1 MKKYTKVTDMQ
12 VLKKYYEM
20 QSKYYGIGVW
30 LDYVSMDFIAKE
42 MKTSKY
48 QIRKA
53 YKSLKEQGY
62 MRLEPFPT
70 LTEEYDNGLYTQT
83 VVILHTKVYTLTD
96 DGIKKAKEIDYVG

>member
-12 VLKKYYEM
+12 VLKKYYEL
-20 QSKYYGIGVW
+20 QSKYDGIGLW
-30 LDYVSMDFIAKE
+30 LDYVPMNFIAKE

-62 MRLEPFPT
+62 IRIEPFPT

-96 DGIKKAKEIDYVG
+96 NGMKLAKEMVKDG

>member
-1 MKKYTKVTDMQ
+1 MKKYNKVTDMQ

-20 QSKYYGIGVW
+20 QSKYNSIGVW

-42 MKTSKY
+42 MGTSKY

-62 MRLEPFPT
+62 MRIEVYPT
-70 LTEEYDNGLYTQT
+70 LTADYDNGLYCETIP
-83 VVILHTKVYTLTD
+83 ILHTKVYTLTD
-96 DGIKKAKEIDYVG
+96 DGMKIAKES